1 MEKERMRE
9 HHEWSE
15 QAESIGYQLMER
27 VKELVGEVNKRRLK
41 ISRASGK
48 ALFEVPLLVSLI
60 VVGVAAI
67 FGPRLVALAAIAA
80 LVAGVKVEVRGQAKG
95 SIDETDDLDY

>member
-1 MEKERMRE
+1 MEKERARE
-9 HHEWSE
+9 HHEWAE

-48 ALFEVPLLVSLI
+48 SLFEVPLLVSLI

-67 FGPRLVALAAIAA
+67 FGPRLVAFGVIAA
-80 LVAGVKVEVRGQAKG
+80 LVAGLKVEVRGQAKG
-95 SIDETDDLDY
+95 PVDEMDDLDY

>member
-9 HHEWSE
+9 HHEWAE
-15 QAESIGYQLMER
+15 QAESIGSQLMER
-27 VKELVGEVNKRRLK
+27 VKELMAEVNKRRLK
-41 ISRASGK
+41 ISRGNGK
-48 ALFEVPLLVSLI
+48 NLFEVPLLVSLI

-67 FGPRLVALAAIAA
+67 FGPRLVAFGAIAA

-95 SIDETDDLDY
+95 PTDEMDDLDY